1 MSVIELT
8 ARRRKA
14 IKVLLVCILIWPFAA
29 WLGARFLITEAPLAK
44 ADAIVVL
51 GGSANYKERTRE
63 AARLL
68 REGRAPLIVLTNDN
82 QRGPW
87 SSTEQRNLYFYERSL
102 EELQKAGTPDKSVD
116 VLMNEVSSTHEEAE
130 LVKSYAVENGM
141 RSVLVVTSA
150 YHSRRALWTFS
161 RVFRDTGIQVGL
173 TPVAPGADSP
183 PPATWW
189 LTVRGWKLVPTEY
202 VKMIYYMVKYK

>member
-1 MSVIELT
+1 VS
-8 ARRRKA
+8 RRRT
-14 IKVLLVCILIWPFAA
+14 IKILLICILIWPFVA
-29 WLGARFLITEAPLAK
+29 WVGARLLITEAPLAK

-51 GGSANYKERTRE
+51 GGSANYKERARE

-68 REGRAPLIVLTNDN
+68 REGRAPLILLTNDN

-87 SSTEQRNLYFYERSL
+87 SSVEQRNLYFYERSL
-102 EELQKAGTPDKSVD
+102 EEIHNAGAPDQSVD
-116 VLMNEVSSTHEEAE
+116 VLMNQVSSTHEEAE
-130 LVKSYAVENGM
+130 LIKQYAVDQRL

-173 TPVAPGADSP
+173 SPVSPGTDSP
-183 PPATWW
+183 RPATWW
-189 LTVRGWKLVPTEY
+189 LTARGWRLVPTEY
-202 VKMIYYMVKYK
+202 VKMIYYVVKYR

>member
-1 MSVIELT
+1 VIVIK
-8 ARRRKA
+8 ASRRRTA
-14 IKVLLVCILIWPFAA
+14 IRILVICILIWPFAA
-29 WLGARFLITEAPLAK
+29 WVGAKLLITEAPLAK

-51 GGSANYKERTRE
+51 SGSANYRERARE

-68 REGRAPLIVLTNDN
+68 REGRSQLIVITNDN
-82 QRGPW
+82 VRGSW
-87 SSTEQRNLYFYERSL
+87 SRVEQRNLYFYERTL
-102 EELQKAGTPDKSVD
+102 EELQNAGVPDQSVD
-116 VLMNEVSSTHEEAE
+116 VLMNQVDSTHDEAQ
-130 LVKSYAVENGM
+130 LVKQYAIDHGF

-173 TPVAPGADSP
+173 TPVNPGTDSP

-189 LTVRGWKLVPTEY
+189 LTARGWRLVPTEY
-202 VKMIYYMVKYK
+202 VKLIYYVVKYR

>member
-1 MSVIELT
+1 MS
-8 ARRRKA
+8 RRCRVA
-14 IKVLLVCILIWPFAA
+14 LRILLVCILIWPFAA
-29 WLGARFLITEAPLAK
+29 WVAARLLITEAPLAK

-51 GGSANYKERTRE
+51 GGSANYRERARE

-68 REGRAPLIVLTNDN
+68 LERRANLILLTNDN

-87 SSTEQRNLYFYERSL
+87 SSVEQRNPYFYERSL
-102 EELQKAGTPDKSVD
+102 EEIHNAGAPDQSVD
-116 VLMNEVSSTHEEAE
+116 VLMNEVGSTHEEAE
-130 LVKSYAVENGM
+130 LIKRYAVDHGF

-173 TPVAPGADSP
+173 TPVPPGSDSP

-189 LTVRGWKLVPTEY
+189 LSTRGWRLVPTEY
-202 VKMIYYMVKYK
+202 VKMIYYVLKYR

>member
-1 MSVIELT
+1 MS
-8 ARRRKA
+8 RRRTVK
-14 IKVLLVCILIWPFAA
+14 ILLVCILIWPFAA
-29 WLGARFLITEAPLAK
+29 WVAARLLITEAPLAK

-51 GGSANYKERTRE
+51 GGSANYKERARE
-63 AARLL
+63 AARLV

-87 SSTEQRNLYFYERSL
+87 SSAEQRNLYFYERSL
-102 EELQKAGTPDKSVD
+102 EELHNAGVPDKSVD
-116 VLMNEVSSTHEEAE
+116 VLMNEVGSTHEEAE
-130 LVKSYAVENGM
+130 LVKQYAVDRGF
-141 RSVLVVTSA
+141 RSVLIVTSA

-173 TPVAPGADSP
+173 TAVTPGTDSP

-189 LTVRGWKLVPTEY
+189 LTRRGWRFVPTEY
-202 VKMIYYMVKYK
+202 VKMIYYVVKYR